1 MDCSHYKS
9 AGRTYHDRARLD
21 KVVTLLEAARLSDRL
36 ESVADGLPVD
46 QRRFTFTLPATQNV
60 ISLIVE

>member
-9 AGRTYHDRARLD
+9 ADRTSHDRARLD

-36 ESVADGLPVD
+36 ESVSDGLPIAE
-46 QRRFTFTLPATQNV
+46 RRFTFTLPATQNV
-60 ISLIVE
+60 VSLIIE

>member
-9 AGRTYHDRARLD
+9 ADRTSQDRARLD

-36 ESVADGLPVD
+36 ESVADGLPID

>member
-9 AGRTYHDRARLD
+9 ADRTSHDRARLD

-36 ESVADGLPVD
+36 ETVSDGFPID

-60 ISLIVE
+60 VSLIIE

>member
-9 AGRTYHDRARLD
+9 ADRTSHDRARLD

-36 ESVADGLPVD
+36 EGASDGLSTG
-46 QRRFTFTLPATQNV
+46 QRRFTITLPATQNV
-60 ISLIVE
+60 VSLIIE

>member
-9 AGRTYHDRARLD
+9 ADRTSHDRARLD
-21 KVVTLLEAARLSDRL
+21 KIVTLLEAARLSDRL
-36 ESVADGLPVD
+36 ENATEGLPID

-60 ISLIVE
+60 ISLIIE

>member
-9 AGRTYHDRARLD
+9 ADRTSQDRARLD

-36 ESVADGLPVD
+36 ESVANGLPID

>member
-9 AGRTYHDRARLD
+9 ADRTYQDRARLD

-36 ESVADGLPVD
+36 ESVADGLPID

>member
-9 AGRTYHDRARLD
+9 ADRTSHDRARLD

-36 ESVADGLPVD
+36 ETVSDGFPID
-46 QRRFTFTLPATQNV
+46 QRRFTITLPATQNV
-60 ISLIVE
+60 VSLIIE